1 MEGMAIMR
9 RRLLIS
15 VTVALALSACSKPQL
30 DAEKLET
37 IRGMYE
43 EYRKEFPG
51 VPALTPERVTDGM
64 VVVDVRTDDEIG
76 VSRIAGAIT
85 EAKFRADRNG
95 LIDRKIVVYCTIGA
109 RSGEYAERLR
119 EKGFDAYNLAGSILA
134 WTHAGKP
141 LVDAEGKT
149 TKHLHVY
156 GREWDLAPDG
166 YETQW

>member
-1 MEGMAIMR
+1 MR
-9 RRLLIS
+9 RRLLILAA
-15 VTVALALSACSKPQL
+15 VALALLACSKPL
-30 DAEKLET
+30 PDAEKLET

-43 EYRKEFPG
+43 EYSKEFPD
-51 VPALTPERVTDGM
+51 VPALTPEQVTDEM

-85 EAKFRADRNG
+85 EAKFRAGRNG

-109 RSGEYAERLR
+109 RSGEYAEGLR

-134 WTHAGKP
+134 WAHAGKP
-141 LVDAEGKT
+141 LIDAEGKT

-166 YETQW
+166 YEAQW

>member
-1 MEGMAIMR
+1 MR
-9 RRLLIS
+9 WRLLIS
-15 VTVALALSACSKPQL
+15 AAMALTLLACSKPL
-30 DAEKLET
+30 PDADKLET

-43 EYRKEFPG
+43 EYSKEFPD
-51 VPALTPERVTDGM
+51 VPVLTPEQVTDEM

-85 EAKFRADRNG
+85 EAKFRAGRNG
-95 LIDRKIVVYCTIGA
+95 LVDRKIVVYCTIGA
-109 RSGEYAERLR
+109 RSGEYAEGLR

-134 WTHAGKP
+134 WAHAGKP